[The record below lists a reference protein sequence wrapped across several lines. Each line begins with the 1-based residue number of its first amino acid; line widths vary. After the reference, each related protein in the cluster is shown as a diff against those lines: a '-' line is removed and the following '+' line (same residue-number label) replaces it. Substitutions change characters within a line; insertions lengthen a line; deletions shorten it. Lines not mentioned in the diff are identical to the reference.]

1 MDLEQQKEYRE
12 IFDKTIIGLRGVRHI
27 SSPTAKIEFISN
39 FMSNIR
45 LDDGELQNADAAVNL
60 MILGLLSMG
69 KRSADL
75 IVEIDYIRSF
85 SPEDIC
91 DVLEVGQCLAH
102 IDTAVQRVSN
112 GQI

>member
-1 MDLEQQKEYRE
+1 MIL
-12 IFDKTIIGLRGVRHI
+12 GLRGVRHI

-69 KRSADL
+69 KKSADL
-75 IVEIDYIRSF
+75 IVEIEYIRSF

-91 DVLEVGQCLAH
+91 DVLQQAQCLAH
-102 IDTAVQRVSN
+102 IDTAVQRVSS
-112 GQI
+112 G